1 MAIRFMTGKVVVSH
15 ARVSFRL
22 IVFILLIVLI
32 VLTGCRQ
39 RNSVSDSGETA
50 RINLA
55 VEPSPPLVGE
65 AMLVVTLHN
74 ERGDPIEEAVLRV
87 RGDMSHAGM
96 APAFGEVETANE
108 GEYRIPFEWT
118 MAGDWI
124 LTITATLSSGQTIE
138 DTFELTV
145 E

>member
-1 MAIRFMTGKVVVSH
+1 MCGYCTIMSQVKLTESCRFIAFALLAALV
-15 ARVSFRL
+15 
-22 IVFILLIVLI
+22 ILV
-32 VLTGCRQ
+32 GCRQ
-39 RNSVSDSGETA
+39 ESSITDSREA
-50 RINLA
+50 VQINLT
-55 VEPSPPLVGE
+55 VEPSPPLVGK

-74 ERGDPIEEAVLRV
+74 ERGDPIEGAVLRV

-96 APAFGEVETANE
+96 APTFGEVETANE
-108 GEYRIPFEWT
+108 GEYWIPFEWT